1 MLTAGKFNTA
11 KWHRLNNFKR
21 KHIFSRLNSHWILS
35 FGWYLFEDM
44 CMLTSNQ
51 PASGDF
57 KHIQSYFTM
66 SPHFIQADFFLSF
79 INEMLFQSWPFD
91 APVYYSIQTHMFL
104 YYRIISTSA
113 NYFLFFLNKF
123 PDKHVHVV
131 GNYTN
136 YSTSMECFHWRM
148 EENLLLLLFHR
159 MNINFGWLF
168 FLYVHI
174 VCNLMKTKQQ
184 HVHKLGKKGYKFELC
199 AK

>member
-1 MLTAGKFNTA
+1 MVFIWRYVYAYLQSTGIRRLQAHTILFHDVTAFYS
-11 KWHRLNNFKR
+11 
-21 KHIFSRLNSHWILS
+21 SR
-35 FGWYLFEDM
+35 
-44 CMLTSNQ
+44 
-51 PASGDF
+51 
-57 KHIQSYFTM
+57 
-66 SPHFIQADFFLSF
+66 FLSF
-79 INEMLFQSWPFD
+79 FYKRNVIPELTFWCSGILFDSNTY
-91 APVYYSIQTHMFL
+91 VSL
-104 YYRIISTSA
+104 LS
-113 NYFLFFLNKF
+113 NYFNFSQLFSFFLNKF

-136 YSTSMECFHWRM
+136 YSTSMECFHWMM
-148 EENLLLLLFHR
+148 EENLLSLLFHR